1 MVVLMSKVV
10 SVYDRKTSMRLTDI
24 EWRILDKICYREK
37 VRRKFLLEMIDSNR
51 PQKLGFT
58 SSVRLFALLYMYC
71 KPRKSSSSQV
81 CLQKALALLKW

>member
-1 MVVLMSKVV
+1 MVAFMSKVV

-37 VRRKFLLEMIDSNR
+37 IRRKNLLELIESNR

-58 SSVRLFALLYMYC
+58 SSVRLFSLLYMYSR
-71 KPRKSSSSQV
+71 PRRPSSSPV
-81 CLQKALALLKW
+81 YLQKALSLLKW